1 MMTAETK
8 RRIAEL
14 RKFFGDK
21 PFSKEDLLYHAPYD
35 IYVSLNTLL
44 RHEVIKRIKIDNI
57 KEYSLDEL
65 IEEVNEMIGE
75 DYYGGTGQFVRKGD
89 KIFFVDSYYSY
100 QFV

>member
-14 RKFFGDK
+14 KKFFDDK
-21 PFSKEDLLYHAPYD
+21 PFSKEDLLYRAPYD

-44 RHEVIKRIKIDNI
+44 RNQVIKRIEVDNI

-65 IEEVNEMIGE
+65 IDEINSMIGE
-75 DYYGGTGQFVRKGD
+75 DCYGGTGQFIREGD
-89 KIFFVDSYYSY
+89 KIFFVDSYYHY
-100 QFV
+100 QFI

>member
-14 RKFFGDK
+14 KKFFGDK
-21 PFSKEDLLYHAPYD
+21 PFSREDLLYSAPYD

-44 RHEVIKRIKIDNI
+44 RHEVIKRIKVDNI

-65 IEEVNEMIGE
+65 IDEINSMIGE
-75 DYYGGTGQFVRKGD
+75 DCYGGTGQFIREGNR
-89 KIFFVDSYYSY
+89 IFFVDSYYRY
-100 QFV
+100 QFI

>member
-8 RRIAEL
+8 KRIAEL
-14 RKFFGDK
+14 KKFFGDK
-21 PFSKEDLLYHAPYD
+21 PFSKEDLLYRASYD

-44 RHEVIKRIKIDNI
+44 RYEVIKRIKIDNI

-75 DYYGGTGQFVRKGD
+75 DCYGGTGQFVRKGD
-89 KIFFVDSYYSY
+89 KIFFVDSYYRY
-100 QFV
+100 QFI

>member
-44 RHEVIKRIKIDNI
+44 RHQVIKRIQIDNI
-57 KEYSLDEL
+57 KAYSLDEL
-65 IEEVNEMIGE
+65 IDEINSMIGE
-75 DYYGGTGQFVRKGD
+75 DCYGGTGQFIREGNR
-89 KIFFVDSYYSY
+89 IFFVDSYYRY
-100 QFV
+100 QFI